1 MRASDAVQ
9 QGMRRHGA
17 QTLHQMVLAVQ
28 EERTYGQ
35 CRPHSC
41 ATCRPGC
48 GCHPPSGGRL
58 PPAPPHLGR
67 RWVVAVGVFLG
78 GGEWGRHALPPPA
91 PPSPRRRRLA
101 SVRGAVSR
109 VGRWWP
115 PTAGVPSPRSA
126 ATRVLASPL
135 RGAQDGRARARPH
148 MEIVLGALCM
158 LLVPLPSPRCRPAA
172 TAAPVASGA
181 PPLWTRAQPPPTGG
195 RRTLSTPT
203 VAAAGAADD
212 GRWGRRAQAVARC
225 HAREGRDRCQARGP

>member
-1 MRASDAVQ
+1 MGRKPCTKWCLPCKRNERTGSADRTAV
-9 QGMRRHGA
+9 R
-17 QTLHQMVLAVQ
+17 LAV
-28 EERTYGQ
+28 RGV
-35 CRPHSC
+35 
-41 ATCRPGC
+41 GVI
-48 GCHPPSGGRL
+48 L
-58 PPAPPHLGR
+58 PPVAASHRHRPTSDGGGLSLLGFF
-67 RWVVAVGVFLG
+67 WG